1 MSKILL
7 TALVIA
13 AAISIWQM
21 LRKASKPPA
30 PKKDQSAPPRLRQM
44 VRCTVCGAQV
54 DEQLTVQHSRG
65 PQCLE
70 HSQQSRKAKP

>member
-1 MSKILL
+1 MSKFIL

-13 AAISIWQM
+13 AAILIWSK
-21 LRKASKPPA
+21 LRQASKPPA
-30 PKKDQSAPPRLRQM
+30 AKKGPKKPPRLRQM

-54 DEQLTVQHSRG
+54 DEQLTTNQGKG

-70 HSQQSRKAKP
+70 HTAQSHKARR